1 MKLFPKPESLIAL
14 AFRMFLLVSVA
25 GLAACSTM
33 QATDTGFLKNRSEMT
48 TSKDGS
54 TAYYRSP
61 TPVDPHQVRSISV
74 EWAMPIDAG
83 VLGTERARLISTL
96 KAAISREAEA
106 LPQSVGGHPVV
117 IRAVIT
123 RVESVNPALN
133 VLTSVLLTVPL
144 DRGGAAVEIQVL
156 DADTLQPLASMA
168 HAYFVPIT
176 EFKARFSAL
185 APAELALR
193 SGPANLNNFLGGN
206 SGHKVL
212 AILVR
217 QTGVSEGQEISTTHT
232 SYPPTG
238 VQGPRGPCRIA

>member
-1 MKLFPKPESLIAL
+1 MKLVPNSMSLIAVAL
-14 AFRMFLLVSVA
+14 RLSYLVTVT

-33 QATDTGFLKNRSEMT
+33 QATDTGFLENRSAMT

-74 EWAMPIDAG
+74 KWAMPVDAM
-83 VLGTERARLISTL
+83 VPETERARLITAL
-96 KAAISREAEA
+96 KDAIFREAEA
-106 LPQSVGGHPVV
+106 LPQSVDGRPIV

-133 VLTSVLLTVPL
+133 VLTSVFLTVPL

-156 DADTLQPLASMA
+156 DAESLQPLASMA

-185 APAELALR
+185 APAELALNAAAVELSKLLR
-193 SGPANLNNFLGGN
+193 NKS
-206 SGHKVL
+206 
-212 AILVR
+212 
-217 QTGVSEGQEISTTHT
+217 
-232 SYPPTG
+232 
-238 VQGPRGPCRIA
+238 

>member
-1 MKLFPKPESLIAL
+1 MKLNPNSDSVVAC
-14 AFRMFLLVSVA
+14 ASRLLLLMAVT
-25 GLAACSTM
+25 GLTACSTM

-48 TSKDGS
+48 TSKNGS

-74 EWAMPIDAG
+74 EWATPVEAT
-83 VLGTERARLISTL
+83 VPETERVRLISTL

-133 VLTSVLLTVPL
+133 VLTSIFLTVPL

-156 DADTLQPLASMA
+156 DADTLQPIASMA

-185 APAELALR
+185 APAELALNAAA
-193 SGPANLNNFLGGN
+193 SE
-206 SGHKVL
+206 L
-212 AILVR
+212 AKLLR
-217 QTGVSEGQEISTTHT
+217 EKT
-232 SYPPTG
+232 
-238 VQGPRGPCRIA
+238 

>member
-1 MKLFPKPESLIAL
+1 
-14 AFRMFLLVSVA
+14 
-25 GLAACSTM
+25 M

-48 TSKDGS
+48 TSKNDS
-54 TAYYRSP
+54 TAFYRSP

-74 EWAMPIDAG
+74 EWATPVDAA
-83 VLGTERARLISTL
+83 VPETERALLISSL
-96 KAAISREAEA
+96 EGAISRETKA
-106 LPQSVGGHPVV
+106 LPQSIGGHPVV

-133 VLTSVLLTVPL
+133 VFTSVFLTVPL

-185 APAELALR
+185 APAELALNAAASELAKLLR
-193 SGPANLNNFLGGN
+193 EKSRVFVTLVFIQN
-206 SGHKVL
+206 SCGTTGSFRTKKS
-212 AILVR
+212 AIR
-217 QTGVSEGQEISTTHT
+217 
-232 SYPPTG
+232 P
-238 VQGPRGPCRIA
+238 

>member
-1 MKLFPKPESLIAL
+1 MKFVPNSESLTAH
-14 AFRMFLLVSVA
+14 AFRLLLLVSVT

-48 TSKDGS
+48 TSTDGS

-61 TPVDPHQVRSISV
+61 SPVDPHQVRSISV
-74 EWAMPIDAG
+74 EWATPADST
-83 VLGTERARLISTL
+83 VPETERARLISTMEG
-96 KAAISREAEA
+96 AISREIKA
-106 LPQSVGGHPVV
+106 LPKSVGGHPVV

-123 RVESVNPALN
+123 RVESVSPALN
-133 VLTSVLLTVPL
+133 VLTSVFLTVPL

-185 APAELALR
+185 APAELALNAAA
-193 SGPANLNNFLGGN
+193 SE
-206 SGHKVL
+206 L
-212 AILVR
+212 AKLLR
-217 QTGVSEGQEISTTHT
+217 E
-232 SYPPTG
+232 
-238 VQGPRGPCRIA
+238 

>member
-1 MKLFPKPESLIAL
+1 MKLVPNSKSLVAVAL
-14 AFRMFLLVSVA
+14 RLSFLVTVT

-33 QATDTGFLKNRSEMT
+33 QATDTGFLENRSAMT

-74 EWAMPIDAG
+74 KWAMPVD
-83 VLGTERARLISTL
+83 VMVPETERARLITAL
-96 KAAISREAEA
+96 KDAIFREAEA
-106 LPQSVGGHPVV
+106 LPQSVDGRPIV

-133 VLTSVLLTVPL
+133 VLTSVFLTVPL

-156 DADTLQPLASMA
+156 DAETLQPLASMA

-185 APAELALR
+185 APAELALNAAAVELSKLLR
-193 SGPANLNNFLGGN
+193 NKS
-206 SGHKVL
+206 
-212 AILVR
+212 
-217 QTGVSEGQEISTTHT
+217 
-232 SYPPTG
+232 
-238 VQGPRGPCRIA
+238 

>member
-1 MKLFPKPESLIAL
+1 LPITHFFVQLLSPLFIMKLLPNSESPIARAVRL
-14 AFRMFLLVSVA
+14 LFLVSVT

-33 QATDTGFLKNRSEMT
+33 QATDTGFLKNRGEMT

-54 TAYYRSP
+54 TASYRSP

-74 EWAMPIDAG
+74 DWTMPVDAG
-83 VLGTERARLISTL
+83 LSETERARLISTL
-96 KAAISREAEA
+96 KAAISRETEA
-106 LPQSVGGHPVV
+106 LPPSVGGHPVV
-117 IRAVIT
+117 IRAAIT

-133 VLTSVLLTVPL
+133 VITSVLLTVPL

-185 APAELALR
+185 APAELALN
-193 SGPANLNNFLGGN
+193 AAAIE
-206 SGHKVL
+206 L
-212 AILVR
+212 AKLLR
-217 QTGVSEGQEISTTHT
+217 EKS
-232 SYPPTG
+232 
-238 VQGPRGPCRIA
+238 

>member
-1 MKLFPKPESLIAL
+1 MKSIPNSTSPIAL
-14 AFRMFLLVSVA
+14 ALRLSLLVSAA
-25 GLAACSTM
+25 GLTACSTM
-33 QATDTGFLKNRSEMT
+33 QATDTGFLINRSAMT

-74 EWAMPIDAG
+74 EWTMPVDAMVPE
-83 VLGTERARLISTL
+83 TERARLIAAL

-106 LPQSVGGHPVV
+106 LPHSVDGRPVV

-133 VLTSVLLTVPL
+133 VLTSVFLTVPL

-156 DADTLQPLASMA
+156 DAETLQPLASMA

-185 APAELALR
+185 APAELALNAAAVELSKLLR
-193 SGPANLNNFLGGN
+193 NKS
-206 SGHKVL
+206 
-212 AILVR
+212 
-217 QTGVSEGQEISTTHT
+217 
-232 SYPPTG
+232 
-238 VQGPRGPCRIA
+238 

>member
-123 RVESVNPALN
+123 RVESVNPVLN
-133 VLTSVLLTVPL
+133 VLTSVFLTVPL

-176 EFKARFSAL
+176 EFKARFFAMAS
-185 APAELALR
+185 AELALN
-193 SGPANLNNFLGGN
+193 AAA
-206 SGHKVL
+206 VEL
-212 AILVR
+212 AKLLR
-217 QTGVSEGQEISTTHT
+217 EKS
-232 SYPPTG
+232 
-238 VQGPRGPCRIA
+238 

>member
-1 MKLFPKPESLIAL
+1 MQFIHSFGALIAL
-14 AFRMFLLVSVA
+14 AFRLSLLVSVT

-74 EWAMPIDAG
+74 EWAMPADAT
-83 VLGTERARLISTL
+83 VPEAERTRLISAFE
-96 KAAISREAEA
+96 AAIFREANA
-106 LPQSVGGHPVV
+106 LPQSIGGHPVV

-123 RVESVNPALN
+123 RVESVSPALN
-133 VLTSVLLTVPL
+133 VLTSVFLTVPL

-156 DADTLQPLASMA
+156 DAETLQPLASMA
-168 HAYFVPIT
+168 HAYFAPIS

-185 APAELALR
+185 APAELALNAAA
-193 SGPANLNNFLGGN
+193 SE
-206 SGHKVL
+206 L
-212 AILVR
+212 AKLLR
-217 QTGVSEGQEISTTHT
+217 EKS
-232 SYPPTG
+232 
-238 VQGPRGPCRIA
+238 

>member
-1 MKLFPKPESLIAL
+1 MKLIPNSESIVARAYQLLLL
-14 AFRMFLLVSVA
+14 ASVT

-33 QATDTGFLKNRSEMT
+33 QATDTGFLKNRNEMT

-74 EWAMPIDAG
+74 EWAAPTDG
-83 VLGTERARLISTL
+83 VVPETERARLISTL
-96 KAAISREAEA
+96 EAAISRETKA
-106 LPQSVGGHPVV
+106 LPQRAGGHPVV

-133 VLTSVLLTVPL
+133 VLTSVFLTVPL

-156 DADTLQPLASMA
+156 DADTLQPIASMA

-185 APAELALR
+185 AGAELALNAAA
-193 SGPANLNNFLGGN
+193 S
-206 SGHKVL
+206 VL
-212 AILVR
+212 AKLLHEK
-217 QTGVSEGQEISTTHT
+217 S
-232 SYPPTG
+232 
-238 VQGPRGPCRIA
+238 